1 MLLRAL
7 QNQFHVDGGVEAV
20 VVAYEVESRIDE
32 IRVFINCSPVKA
44 LLGTLAAFKPS
55 TYLRL
60 ASSLVFPAV
69 LKYSAIEISQSAAP

>member
-1 MLLRAL
+1 MFLRAL
-7 QNQFHVDGGVEAV
+7 HNQFHVDGGVKAV

-32 IRVFINCSPVKA
+32 IGVFINCSLVKA

-60 ASSLVFPAV
+60 VSSLVVPAA
-69 LKYSAIEISQSAAP
+69 LKYSAIEISQGAAP